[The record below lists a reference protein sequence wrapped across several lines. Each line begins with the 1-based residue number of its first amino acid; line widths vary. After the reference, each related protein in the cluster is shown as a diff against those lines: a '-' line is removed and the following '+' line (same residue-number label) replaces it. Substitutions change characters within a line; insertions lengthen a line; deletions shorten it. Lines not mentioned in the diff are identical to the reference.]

1 MAHQRFFHRSVA
13 FPALAAPCMAAL
25 LAFQLTGCA
34 VGPNYHRPDV
44 AVPASYKEAPPGW
57 KVAQPA
63 DHADRGPWWAI
74 YHDAPLNALET
85 QLGQNNQTIAQ
96 YAAAY
101 RQARAQVSEARA
113 AYFPVISASGSG
125 SRSGSPLGT
134 QGAVVGSTISNSFSL
149 GLQATWEPD
158 LWGKISRTVSS
169 QEAGQQEAAANLA
182 NARLSAQATLAQ
194 AYFTLRSLDAQQ
206 KLLDDT
212 VAAYQKTLQLTQNLY
227 KQGVYGQADVV
238 QAQAQLQSAQAA
250 AIDNGVA
257 RAQNEHAIA
266 ALVGQPASAFSIPPS
281 PLDATPPDM
290 PLQVPSALL
299 ERRPDIAAA
308 ERAAA
313 AANEQIGVAIAA
325 YFPSLTLSAGGG
337 VQNSVLSSLLALPG
351 RFWTL
356 GPTLAETIFDA
367 GLRHAQTQAAR
378 ATYDQQVATYRQTVL
393 AAFQN
398 VEDNLASQRILA
410 QEVVAQ
416 QQAVDSAQ
424 HALAIITN
432 EYKAGTTAFLSVLT
446 AQATAFAAQQKLAS
460 LAGARMVSSVGLVQ
474 ALGGGWDTSQMTRET
489 GSVAAPGAAPLLV
502 GPGFSSSMTGAV
514 AR

>member
-1 MAHQRFFHRSVA
+1 MSRQRFFHRSFA
-13 FPALAAPCMAAL
+13 FPALAAPCVAAL
-25 LAFQLTGCA
+25 LACQLTGCA
-34 VGPNYHRPDV
+34 VGPNYHRPAV

-57 KVAQPA
+57 KIAQPA
-63 DHADRGPWWAI
+63 DHADRGAWWTI
-74 YHDAPLNALET
+74 YHDAQLNALQT

-101 RQARAQVSEARA
+101 RQSRALVSEARA
-113 AYFPVISASGSG
+113 AYFPIISASGSG
-125 SRSGSPLGT
+125 SRSGSPLAT
-134 QGAVVGSTISNSFSL
+134 KGSVIGSNISNSFSL

-169 QEAGQQEAAANLA
+169 QEASQQEAAANLA
-182 NARLSAQATLAQ
+182 NVRLSAQAALAQ
-194 AYFTLRSLDAQQ
+194 TYFTLRSLDAQQ

-227 KQGVYGQADVV
+227 RQGVYGQADVV
-238 QAQAQLQSAQAA
+238 QAQAQLQAAQAA

-266 ALVGQPASAFSIPPS
+266 VLVGQPASTFSIPPS
-281 PLDATPPDM
+281 PLDATPPEV
-290 PLQVPSALL
+290 PLQIPSALL

-325 YFPSLTLSAGGG
+325 YFPSLTFSANGGLE
-337 VQNSVLSSLLALPG
+337 NSVFSKLLALPW

-356 GPTLAETIFDA
+356 GPTLAQTLFDA

-378 ATYDQQVATYRQTVL
+378 ATYDQQVAAYRQTVL

-410 QEVVAQ
+410 QEVVVQ

-424 HALAIITN
+424 RALAIVTN
-432 EYKAGTTAFLSVLT
+432 EYKAGTTAFLNVLN

-460 LAGARMVSSVGLVQ
+460 LAGMRMVSSVGLVQ
-474 ALGGGWDTSQMTRET
+474 ALGGGWDVSQIARET
-489 GSVAAPGAAPLLV
+489 GGMAAPA
-502 GPGFSSSMTGAV
+502 TAV
-514 AR
+514 AQ